1 MTIPSQTA
9 AVPLLWG
16 RECVF
21 VQGMGIR
28 GELFP
33 SCFVKLWVNPYG
45 DGYPLTVCVCSLNPE
60 G

>member
-1 MTIPSQTA
+1 
-9 AVPLLWG
+9 LLWG